1 MGIIPNPPSGG
12 HTGSFRRIIPVWM
25 KWGNR
30 GQIGVEVGAEG
41 LNPRKMWRA
50 DFEMKGSMGVDLERM
65 FISGEPR

>member
-1 MGIIPNPPSGG
+1 MW
-12 HTGSFRRIIPVWM
+12 T

-50 DFEMKGSMGVDLERM
+50 DFEMKGSKGVNLERM
-65 FISGEPR
+65 FISGEPW